1 MVITYPPNRIIDIDE
16 DLYGVMKE
24 MDYPCERLTDLSN
37 SEASKLLKNLYTRLE
52 TVSADEELEDIK
64 TELGLNENLFEDL
77 IELMILK
84 GWLEY
89 NKTE

>member
-1 MVITYPPNRIIDIDE
+1 MEYP
-16 DLYGVMKE
+16 Y
-24 MDYPCERLTDLSN
+24 ERLTDLSN
-37 SEASKLLKNLYTRLE
+37 SEASKLLKNLYARLE
-52 TVSADEELEDIK
+52 TVTSDDEIDEIK
-64 TELGLNENLFEDL
+64 NELGLNEDLFEDL

>member
-1 MVITYPPNRIIDIDE
+1 MEYP
-16 DLYGVMKE
+16 Y
-24 MDYPCERLTDLSN
+24 ERLTDLSN
-37 SEASKLLKNLYTRLE
+37 SEASKLLKSLYARLE
-52 TVSADEELEDIK
+52 TVTSDDEIDEIK
-64 TELGLNENLFEDL
+64 NELGLNEDLFEDL

>member
-1 MVITYPPNRIIDIDE
+1 MRDMEYP
-16 DLYGVMKE
+16 Y
-24 MDYPCERLTDLSN
+24 ERLTDLSN
-37 SEASKLLKNLYTRLE
+37 SEASKLLKNLYARLE
-52 TVSADEELEDIK
+52 TVTSDDEIDEIK
-64 TELGLNENLFEDL
+64 NELGLNEDLFEDL

>member
-1 MVITYPPNRIIDIDE
+1 
-16 DLYGVMKE
+16 

>member
-1 MVITYPPNRIIDIDE
+1 MRDMEYP
-16 DLYGVMKE
+16 Y
-24 MDYPCERLTDLSN
+24 ERLTDLSN
-37 SEASKLLKNLYTRLE
+37 SEASKLLKSLYARLE
-52 TVSADEELEDIK
+52 TVTSDDEIDEIK
-64 TELGLNENLFEDL
+64 NELGLNEDLFEDL